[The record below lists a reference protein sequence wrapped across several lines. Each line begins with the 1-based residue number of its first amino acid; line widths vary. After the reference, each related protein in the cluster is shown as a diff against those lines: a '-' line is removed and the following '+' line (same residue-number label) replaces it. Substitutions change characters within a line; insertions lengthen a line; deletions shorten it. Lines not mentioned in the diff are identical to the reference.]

1 MLSSRLTLAWRTGWM
16 LNCCSL
22 RNADDFPLKYTRD
35 WEARLAEFHY
45 FTDCWR
51 TSTWCFPVTHYVLCV
66 YSNVWAVQVP
76 STAVGTM
83 SGTPEHLLSS
93 WDHKHCWKTKLCCP
107 LIWYH
112 HSLVYLQDW
121 PSKLQ
126 CCRLERR
133 SSLPEWISL
142 MVDDIMSLLSMC
154 LDVTFLSL
162 GVKVYQQ
169 VQGTAMGSPASVVVT
184 NLMMEDIEER
194 ALSTF
199 HSTPC
204 FWKRYVDDTCTALHP
219 DLTEAYHD
227 HLNST
232 EPCVQFTV

>member
-1 MLSSRLTLAWRTGWM
+1 LKDETLV
-16 LNCCSL
+16 S
-22 RNADDFPLKYTRD
+22 FV
-35 WEARLAEFHY
+35 
-45 FTDCWR
+45 
-51 TSTWCFPVTHYVLCV
+51 CFYCL
-66 YSNVWAVQVP
+66 
-76 STAVGTM
+76 
-83 SGTPEHLLSS
+83 
-93 WDHKHCWKTKLCCP
+93 
-107 LIWYH
+107 
-112 HSLVYLQDW
+112 LVYIFLQTW
-121 PSKLQ
+121 PSKLHGVDW
-126 CCRLERR
+126 RGIPP
-133 SSLPEWISL
+133 SLNKPVSQRITSC
-142 MVDDIMSLLSMC
+142 LLSMC
-154 LDVTFLSL
+154 LDATFWSFR
-162 GVKVYQQ
+162 GKVYQQ